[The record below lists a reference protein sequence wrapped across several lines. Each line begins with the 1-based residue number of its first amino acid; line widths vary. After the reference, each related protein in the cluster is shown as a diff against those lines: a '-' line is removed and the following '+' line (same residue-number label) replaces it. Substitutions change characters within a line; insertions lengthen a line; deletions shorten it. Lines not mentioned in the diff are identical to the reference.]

1 MQEVVCFNCGRI
13 VHVSPDAELCSVCGE
28 NLRELIHP
36 AYASTYFYDRAAAM
50 ASGTDLLQALREIDR
65 GLGYQPSS
73 ELRLLGA
80 ILSQRIGD
88 FEQMRHHLAAVPV
101 DDVLRPEAEWLLR
114 SHQNRQREQRTATR
128 TATPTRSAASRTA
141 TAKQIPEAEENLL
154 PPFDQEFA
162 EEALQLPIPLPPSD
176 KTQVAPQPTGTQWY
190 MGSTRLWLY
199 LALLFV
205 VAVATGLILTNRG
218 SSFAFLPWLS
228 TVDATAGEQTDPAI
242 VVPVHQADDE
252 TTQPDQT
259 LLPTATP
266 DVGVPSD
273 VVQIVEPL
281 AESTAGALVVN
292 PLQPFD
298 LDAYL
303 LESNRPDLAQLG
315 VVATSQDGT
324 LRLDGFVPSFQ
335 DREDLVALM
344 EAAPGVNR
352 VSGVNILVRLPP
364 TYTVAE
370 GDTLWAISY
379 RLYGEDQIAKII
391 GANRDILP
399 SSNMLTIGMVLKVP
413 TVE

>member
-13 VHVSPDAELCSVCGE
+13 VHVSPDAEICSVCGE

-50 ASGTDLLQALREIDR
+50 ATGTDLLQALREIDR

-80 ILSQRIGD
+80 ILSQQIGD

-128 TATPTRSAASRTA
+128 TATPTRTSATKRA
-141 TAKQIPEAEENLL
+141 PENKENVL
-154 PPFDQEFA
+154 PPFDQEFDN
-162 EEALQLPIPLPPSD
+162 EALQLPIPLPQGD
-176 KTQVAPQPTGTQWY
+176 QTQIGSQPERHQQQG
-190 MGSTRLWLY
+190 GANRIWLY

-205 VAVATGLILTNRG
+205 AAVATGLFLNSRG
-218 SSFAFLPWLS
+218 NSFAFLPWFS
-228 TVDATAGEQTDPAI
+228 AADATAGEQADPAV
-242 VVPVHQADDE
+242 VVPVHQPDSE
-252 TTQPDQT
+252 PTPPDQT

-281 AESTAGALVVN
+281 AESTAGPLVVN

-298 LDAYL
+298 LAAYL
-303 LESNRPDLAQLG
+303 LESSRPDLAQLG

-335 DREDLVALM
+335 DRADLIELM
-344 EAAPGVNR
+344 ESAPGVSR

-364 TYTVAE
+364 TYRVAE

-379 RLYGEDQIAKII
+379 RLYGEDKIAEII